1 VIGVRASVISSG
13 ERTHGAVGIT
23 GVKREM
29 TGLDPGWREI
39 AVQRSS
45 HRSKGG
51 GAVLEP
57 GL

>member
-1 VIGVRASVISSG
+1 VKASVVASDEG
-13 ERTHGAVGIT
+13 THGAVGIT

-51 GAVLEP
+51 GAVLGP

>member
-1 VIGVRASVISSG
+1 VIGVRTSVATSSEG
-13 ERTHGAVGIT
+13 THGAVGIT

-51 GAVLEP
+51 GAVLGP